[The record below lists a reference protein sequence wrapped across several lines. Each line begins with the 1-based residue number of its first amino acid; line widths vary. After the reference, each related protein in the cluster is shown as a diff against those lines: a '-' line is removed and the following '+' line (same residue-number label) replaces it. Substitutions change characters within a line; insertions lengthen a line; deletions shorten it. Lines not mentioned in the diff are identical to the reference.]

1 MRGSLCCTMTFSVL
15 GWVRAAAAANSVM
28 AGVAGASLRYVAS
41 QGGKEQLVGRKHA
54 KAGGA
59 PVPVY
64 QV

>member
-1 MRGSLCCTMTFSVL
+1 MTFSVL
-15 GWVRAAAAANSVM
+15 GWVGAAAAAANSVM